1 MFHFSTLFPWF
12 EELNFVECV
21 EIFIVTLASLQVKQ
35 TIIEQTI

>member
-1 MFHFSTLFPWF
+1 MFHFSTLSPWLGS
-12 EELNFVECV
+12 LNFIERV

>member
-12 EELNFVECV
+12 EELNFVERV

-35 TIIEQTI
+35 TIIKQTI

>member
-1 MFHFSTLFPWF
+1 MLHFSTLSPWL
-12 EELNFVECV
+12 EDLNFIERV

>member
-1 MFHFSTLFPWF
+1 MLHFSTLSPWF
-12 EELNFVECV
+12 KDLNFVECV

>member
-1 MFHFSTLFPWF
+1 MLHFSMLSPWF
-12 EELNFVECV
+12 EDLNFIERV

>member
-1 MFHFSTLFPWF
+1 MLHFSTLSLWYGA
-12 EELNFVECV
+12 LNFIERV

>member
-1 MFHFSTLFPWF
+1 MFHFSTLSPWYGA
-12 EELNFVECV
+12 LNIIERV

>member
-1 MFHFSTLFPWF
+1 MFHFSTLSPLL
-12 EELNFVECV
+12 EELNFVERV